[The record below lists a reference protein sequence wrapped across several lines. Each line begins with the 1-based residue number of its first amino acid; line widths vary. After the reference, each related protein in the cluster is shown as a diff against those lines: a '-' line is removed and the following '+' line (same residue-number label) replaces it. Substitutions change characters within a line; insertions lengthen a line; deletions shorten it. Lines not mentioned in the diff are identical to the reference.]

1 MEVLR
6 MRRKMKCPRCGKRAF
21 DISTLPK
28 EQIEVELKC
37 PNCHK
42 FVLVPCNKA
51 SCMDYDEKG
60 GETMS

>member
-1 MEVLR
+1 

-28 EQIEVELKC
+28 ERIEVELKC

-42 FVLVPCNKA
+42 FVLVPCNKE
-51 SCMDYDEKG
+51 SCME
-60 GETMS
+60 GEYA